1 VHNIGLSKY
10 GDSSHLEMKIGLL
23 RNQCQK
29 KGTEIEI
36 RSDHGKIDPSRMI
49 FMLPFMISLKI
60 LRMPLRVLD
69 NTIGIRK
76 VVTLATL
83 QKGSDLGQLM
93 NVMMFEGKPE
103 FTVHNS

>member
-1 VHNIGLSKY
+1 
-10 GDSSHLEMKIGLL
+10 
-23 RNQCQK
+23 
-29 KGTEIEI
+29 
-36 RSDHGKIDPSRMI
+36 MI

-69 NTIGIRK
+69 KTIGIRK